1 MLNPLHFNDAE
12 IELLYDAAIYERKRM
27 LTQKI
32 FVLFENIRVRLK
44 DTSLHKQFPF
54 PEGVDIIGGKIS
66 QGENYL
72 GYPWVMLD
80 FPKMFNKESHFAFR
94 TLAWYGNYF
103 TGALLISGALAPVFL
118 PRLLSGKHLLSPEV
132 WFSIHPDPWY
142 HAIDEKGSRL
152 VHAMTVESITA
163 HVQTHGYLKLSMK
176 WTNINMEEIAD
187 AVVKYYEEVLAALL

>member
-1 MLNPLHFNDAE
+1 MVNPLHFSDAE

-54 PEGVDIIGGKIS
+54 PEGVDFIGGKIS

-80 FPKMFNKESHFAFR
+80 FPKMFNKEAHFAFR
-94 TLAWYGNYF
+94 TMAWYGHYF
-103 TGALLISGALAPVFL
+103 TAALLISGNLAPIFL
-118 PRLLSGKHLLSPEV
+118 PKLLSGKHLLPQDV
-132 WFSIHPDPWY
+132 YFSVHPDPWY
-142 HAIDEKGSRL
+142 HAIDATGSRF
-152 VHAMTVESITA
+152 VHEMTAESISEHIA
-163 HVQTHGYLKLSMK
+163 AHGYLKLSVK
-176 WTNINMEEIAD
+176 WTNTNMEEIAE
-187 AVVKYYEEVLAALL
+187 ATVKYYEALLTALS